1 MGTEKMG
8 SFRSVVSR
16 LVASLSSLWSGVD
29 DPFLKAQAH
38 RRAVELR
45 HGFRQSSGIGGFWL
59 VLAVSIASFSAVV
72 IAFGVV
78 FPIIFE
84 PDPCIDALE
93 RFRQAID

>member
-8 SFRSVVSR
+8 SFRSVGSR
-16 LVASLSSLWSGVD
+16 SVAFLSSLWSGVD
-29 DPFLKAQAH
+29 DNLLKAQAH

-72 IAFGVV
+72 IAFAVIPLLIG
-78 FPIIFE
+78 

-93 RFRQAID
+93 RFRQASD